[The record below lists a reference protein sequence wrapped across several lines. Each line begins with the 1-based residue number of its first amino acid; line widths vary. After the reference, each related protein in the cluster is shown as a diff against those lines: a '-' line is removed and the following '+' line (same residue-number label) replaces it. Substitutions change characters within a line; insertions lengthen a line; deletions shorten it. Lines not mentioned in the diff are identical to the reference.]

1 MRKIWNTV
9 LKGLVAILPLG
20 LTVYVV
26 YWLAVTAERLF
37 SKVIKLLVPEPY
49 YWPGL
54 GLLIGLVV
62 LYFVGLAVNAY
73 FVGRALRMSDELFA
87 RIPVVKTIYLAIRD
101 FMRFFPSSGQGSD
114 LRRVVLVQFGPGK
127 VIGFVTAES
136 DEMLRRSTPA
146 GDDMVAVYLPMSYM
160 VGGYTIFLPRELVET
175 TALSVEEGMRIAL
188 MGGVR
193 SSATSATPDASPRQ
207 RTDVQAVVIPV
218 TPFAQNCSLVWC
230 PRTLEGAVIDPG
242 GDLEKVLA
250 EAKKHGVKL
259 TKILLTHAH
268 IDHAGGTAKLA
279 RDLQL
284 PIIGPHPGD
293 QFWIDGIAEQ
303 GRMFGF
309 GHCESFVPDQWLDQG
324 DKVKVGDVEFDVQ
337 HCPGHTPGHVTFHC
351 AADKIAFVGDVLFA
365 GFDRPHRFPGRR
377 LRHADPLDS

>member
-26 YWLAVTAERLF
+26 YWLAVTAERFF

-62 LYFVGLAVNAY
+62 LYFVGLAINAY
-73 FVGRALRMSDELFA
+73 FVGRALRMSDALFA

-160 VGGYTIFLPRELVET
+160 VGGYTIFVPRELVET

-193 SSATSATPDASPRQ
+193 SSATPAVPGASSGN
-207 RTDVQAVVIPV
+207 D
-218 TPFAQNCSLVWC
+218 
-230 PRTLEGAVIDPG
+230 
-242 GDLEKVLA
+242 
-250 EAKKHGVKL
+250 
-259 TKILLTHAH
+259 
-268 IDHAGGTAKLA
+268 
-279 RDLQL
+279 
-284 PIIGPHPGD
+284 
-293 QFWIDGIAEQ
+293 
-303 GRMFGF
+303 
-309 GHCESFVPDQWLDQG
+309 
-324 DKVKVGDVEFDVQ
+324 
-337 HCPGHTPGHVTFHC
+337 
-351 AADKIAFVGDVLFA
+351 
-365 GFDRPHRFPGRR
+365 
-377 LRHADPLDS
+377 